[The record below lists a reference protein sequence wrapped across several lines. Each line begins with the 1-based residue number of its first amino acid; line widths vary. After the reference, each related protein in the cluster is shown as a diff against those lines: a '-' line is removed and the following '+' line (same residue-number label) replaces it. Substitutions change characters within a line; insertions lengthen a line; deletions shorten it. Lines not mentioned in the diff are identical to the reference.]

1 MNEWMNEWMSEWVNE
16 WTNELISEWV
26 NEGEMIMM
34 MIMMLVTVLMMLL
47 IILDMLSWRPNR
59 LYYVIIKTLIK
70 WLYDDN
76 VNSSLLYQL
85 PWNTSSPR
93 HDQDGRK
100 LPWLNHLTPRRWFGC
115 FVWLW
120 LCCKAFSCDC
130 RLLLD
135 VAGGR
140 KSAHSKCFIAEQN
153 QRQFGN
159 IQAERSKSMPLFP
172 SYVHTVYTVK
182 SGWKYEDF
190 RIRMNGTSIRN
201 LLPTNHGS
209 KTTWRWDAVRKLLS
223 CEGYC
228 ILGAFCG

>member
-1 MNEWMNEWMSEWVNE
+1 MNEWMNEWVNEWMSEWVNK
-16 WTNELISEWV
+16 WANQRMSQWGRDDHDDD
-26 NEGEMIMM
+26 NDAGDCFNDA
-34 MIMMLVTVLMMLL
+34 L

-159 IQAERSKSMPLFP
+159 IQAERSKSCPF
-172 SYVHTVYTVK
+172 SFVCAHSVH
-182 SGWKYEDF
+182 
-190 RIRMNGTSIRN
+190 
-201 LLPTNHGS
+201 S
-209 KTTWRWDAVRKLLS
+209 KERLEIWRL
-223 CEGYC
+223 
-228 ILGAFCG
+228 